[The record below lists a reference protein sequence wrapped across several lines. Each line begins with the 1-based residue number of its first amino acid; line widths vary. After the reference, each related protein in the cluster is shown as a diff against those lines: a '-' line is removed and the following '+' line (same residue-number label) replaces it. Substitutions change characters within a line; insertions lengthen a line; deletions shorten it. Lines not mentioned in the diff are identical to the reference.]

1 MKLTV
6 FFLIAILLLSIQE
19 LTAQESVKVFITWGN
34 QNNVLMETIERNVAN
49 LLMACNRAEKTG
61 GKPSFANESIT
72 SDARR
77 RIIELWANSPMKCS
91 ATELKGSCL
100 NRPSG
105 GYQLRNIPVT
115 MTKAPENEQNQN
127 IVINLTADGKIDD
140 IFIPL
145 TDYASVLNEKKET
158 EDLDVRL
165 MVLDFVENFR
175 TAYNRKDLK
184 FLNML
189 FSDNAIIITGKAI
202 KPIKNTDSQNI
213 FTAKA
218 QFELQIK
225 TKKEYMESLKSI
237 FKKNKFID
245 VDFDDIIIVEHRN
258 IQHVYGV
265 TLKQD
270 WKSSTYADKG
280 YVFLLIDYRNEQ
292 EPVITVRTWQPQEYN
307 GRSLK
312 SNEIFQIGDFN
323 VSANAV
329 L

>member
-1 MKLTV
+1 MKINVL
-6 FFLIAILLLSIQE
+6 FLIAILLISIQE
-19 LTAQESVKVFITWGN
+19 IVAQESVKVVITWGN
-34 QNNVLMETIERNVAN
+34 QNDVLKETIERNVGN
-49 LLMACNRAEKTG
+49 LLQACNKAEKSG
-61 GKPSFANESIT
+61 GKPSFNNET
-72 SDARR
+72 VTFDARS
-77 RIIELWANSPMKCS
+77 RIMELWANSPLKC
-91 ATELKGSCL
+91 TILDLEGSCL

-115 MTKAPENEQNQN
+115 MIKAPENEQNQN
-127 IVINLTADGKIDD
+127 IVINITADGKIDD

-145 TDYASVLNEKKET
+145 TDYATVLNDKKET

-189 FSDNAIIITGKAI
+189 FSDNAVIITGKAI

-213 FTAKA
+213 YTAKA

-225 TKKEYMESLKSI
+225 TKKEYMESLKRI
-237 FKKNKFID
+237 FKKNTFID
-245 VDFDDIIIVEHRN
+245 VKFDDIIVVEHKN
-258 IQHVYGV
+258 IPHVYGV

-270 WKSSTYADKG
+270 WKSSIYSDKG

-292 EPVITVRTWQPQEYN
+292 EPIITVRTWQPEEYN
-307 GRSLK
+307 GRPLAQD
-312 SNEIFQIGDFN
+312 EIFQIGDFN
-323 VSANAV
+323 VSK
-329 L
+329 